1 MALRLKHLS
10 DSQIRDL
17 AAEYTYSGNTL
28 DAVAKKYGSCMGT
41 LSNILYYGVAQDIID
56 DTTTN
61 NMITKIV
68 SNSQSIHQAANR
80 WNRAKAERK
89 QNRIQ
94 RIDEEIQA
102 LEAKLQE
109 AKFKFDSFDD
119 VESSDCPYTKDD
131 ISRVVDSLS
140 EDIQRLKHEKKN
152 IK

>member
-10 DSQIRDL
+10 DYQIKQL

-28 DAVAKKYGSCMGT
+28 DAVANKYGSCAGT

-61 NMITKIV
+61 DMIAKLV
-68 SNSQSIHQAANR
+68 GNSQSIYQAKNR
-80 WNRAKAERK
+80 WNRALAERK
-89 QNRIQ
+89 QNKIK

-102 LEAKLQE
+102 LEDKLKE
-109 AKFKFDSFDD
+109 AKFKLDSFDD
-119 VESSDCPYTKDD
+119 VESSECPYTKDD